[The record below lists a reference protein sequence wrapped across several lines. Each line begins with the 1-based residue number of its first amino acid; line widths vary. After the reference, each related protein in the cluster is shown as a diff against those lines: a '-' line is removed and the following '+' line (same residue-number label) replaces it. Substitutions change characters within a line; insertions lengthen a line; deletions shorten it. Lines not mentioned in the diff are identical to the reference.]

1 MKHTQKQNLTINALL
16 LLLIA
21 LFLFSGSL
29 MWSQHHQYHNTSW
42 MDTGF
47 SQGPL
52 HPMNWNNSGR

>member
-1 MKHTQKQNLTINALL
+1 
-16 LLLIA
+16 
-21 LFLFSGSL
+21 

-42 MDTGF
+42 MGTGF